1 MNDKAHGMAGYHHLC
16 RRIFDGLCNN
26 AYLNFQVRGEAM
38 ENWYKP
44 GPVKV
49 TRVEPDPRPRKPKP
63 SWQEYNDIMDY
74 QAKLIEKVRRRIDRT
89 KHR

>member
-1 MNDKAHGMAGYHHLC
+1 
-16 RRIFDGLCNN
+16 
-26 AYLNFQVRGEAM
+26 M

-74 QAKLIEKVRRRIDRT
+74 QAKLIEKVRRRIERT